1 MGIYNFSK
9 PMDISTSRFATDE
22 EFSKASVI
30 VDENEIRP
38 EKAGVVMMDMGNGKI
53 AMGDEELHS
62 FVIGESGCGKTR
74 RIVIPTIDMVSRCGK
89 ESMVIADPKGEI
101 YEKTAETL
109 RKRGYTVHCLDFTN
123 PFSSNR
129 WNPLEVTARAYGKGG
144 MEDAKGRKLL
154 REIIQV
160 MKASVHSDRDM
171 FWEEQAG
178 KLIYGIC
185 MLILKHGKPE
195 DLTFRN
201 VSYNLKEILSRNED
215 FASYYNDMPSD
226 SEEKEYLTPIQPEQD
241 ERTTFS
247 VKITAEGMLDTFCQ
261 DDMLLSL
268 FDSSD
273 FDIMSL
279 GKEKT
284 ALFLILSDSSKSL
297 YPIATVLI
305 KELYTLLLDQ
315 ADSNERKMLDVPVF
329 FILDEFANFTKI
341 PDVDSMLTA
350 ARSRGIRF
358 MLVCQSM
365 LQLHEKYG
373 NNAAEILMSNCRI
386 WIYMNSRDI
395 RFLERLSK
403 LIGQVKNK
411 YTGEKECLV
420 EIDELQHLDKGEVIV
435 LNDRCYPIR
444 GYLKDY
450 SEYCRLEKANGKPV
464 AYYEYVP
471 QYRTI
476 DLLSKWKYPKEL
488 EEDMDFPVFRH
499 DDGNKTVID
508 SSLYGEWS
516 AEAPASL
523 IDMENPDLDTH
534 KYVPFPLNE
543 YNGEDDEYIP
553 Y

>member
-1 MGIYNFSK
+1 MGIYKFSK

-22 EFSKASVI
+22 EFSKASVV
-30 VDENEIRP
+30 VDEDEKRP
-38 EKAGVVMMDMGNGKI
+38 GNAGVVMMDMGNGKV
-53 AMGDEELHS
+53 AMGGEELHS

-74 RIVIPTIDMVSRCGK
+74 RIVVPTIDMVSRCGK

-101 YEKTAETL
+101 YDKTAETL
-109 RKRGYTVHCLDFTN
+109 RKRGYTVYALDFTN
-123 PFSSNR
+123 PFDSNR
-129 WNPLEVTARAYGKGG
+129 WNPLEVTARTYGKGG
-144 MEDAKGRKLL
+144 REEAKGRNLL

-160 MKASVHSDRDM
+160 MKASVRNEKDR

-185 MLILKHGKPE
+185 MLILKHGNPE

-201 VSYNLKEILSRNED
+201 VSYNLKQILSHEEE
-215 FASYYNDMPSD
+215 FAQYYDDIPSD
-226 SEEKEYLTPIQPEQD
+226 SEEKEYLTPIQPQQD
-241 ERTTFS
+241 ERTTYS

-279 GKEKT
+279 CREKT
-284 ALFLILSDSSKSL
+284 VLFLILSDSSKSL
-297 YPIATVLI
+297 YSIATVLI

-315 ADSNERKMLDVPVF
+315 ADSSEEKKLDVPVF

-341 PDVDSMLTA
+341 PDADSMLTA

-395 RFLERLSK
+395 SFLERLSV

-411 YTGEKECLV
+411 YTGEKERLV

-435 LNDRCYPIR
+435 LNDRCYPMR

-450 SEYCRLEKANGKPV
+450 SEYCHLEKGAKKPV
-464 AYYEYVP
+464 ACYEFSRGYH
-471 QYRTI
+471 TI
-476 DLLSKWKYPKEL
+476 DILSKWKSLKEL
-488 EEDMDFPVFRH
+488 EEERDYPVFGRN
-499 DDGNKTVID
+499 DGNAGEDT
-508 SSLYGEWS
+508 SLYSEWKGGVTSSFLDMETPGHNAYRFVSSSQDGYGGEWD
-516 AEAPASL
+516 E
-523 IDMENPDLDTH
+523 DL
-534 KYVPFPLNE
+534 PF
-543 YNGEDDEYIP
+543 
-553 Y
+553 